1 MPTGCRWLHNGN
13 LPGDPK
19 NAPRCGAKTRA
30 GTPCQQPAMR
40 GKRRCRLH
48 GGKST
53 GPRTP
58 EGLERAR
65 KAPIT
70 HGRETAERRASR
82 RAARARLKDLLRRS
96 RELDGYPLRDPEVAD
111 VVECLLVEAR
121 RSDEDGGSSRARIAA
136 LVAIGEH
143 LGMFPGRVR

>member
-1 MPTGCRWLHNGN
+1 
-13 LPGDPK
+13 
-19 NAPRCGAKTRA
+19 
-30 GTPCQQPAMR
+30 MR

-58 EGLERAR
+58 EGLERSR
-65 KAPIT
+65 KAHWK
-70 HGRETAERRASR
+70 HGRSSAQ
-82 RAARARLKDLLRRS
+82 ARANWATLRALIRKS

-121 RSDEDGGSSRARIAA
+121 RADEDGGSSHARIAA
-136 LVAIGEH
+136 LVAIGRH

>member
-1 MPTGCRWLHNGN
+1 
-13 LPGDPK
+13 
-19 NAPRCGAKTRA
+19 
-30 GTPCQQPAMR
+30 MR

-70 HGRETAERRASR
+70 HGRETAERRAKR
-82 RAARARLKDLLRRS
+82 KEARARLKDLLRRS